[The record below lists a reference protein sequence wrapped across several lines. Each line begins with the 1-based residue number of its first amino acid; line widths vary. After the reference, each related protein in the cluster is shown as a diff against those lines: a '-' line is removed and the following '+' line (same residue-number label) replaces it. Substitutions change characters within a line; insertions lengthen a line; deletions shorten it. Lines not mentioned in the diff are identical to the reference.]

1 MSTDC
6 PAKKYPSQLTPE
18 NATSEILKGV
28 GGEVRVGV
36 VQRRNC
42 NALPVLYVGVQRS
55 QRQYAALANCGR
67 EQASQHQHA
76 ARYEEAGPL
85 LSHAT

>member
-1 MSTDC
+1 M
-6 PAKKYPSQLTPE
+6 
-18 NATSEILKGV
+18 
-28 GGEVRVGV
+28 RVSV

-42 NALPVLYVGVQRS
+42 NELPVLYDGVQRS
-55 QRQYAALANCGR
+55 QRQYAALANCGL
-67 EQASQHQHA
+67 EQAYQHQHA